1 MPGLVCNKHQRQRA
15 SSNELSR
22 FFSQKAIATVARA
35 DEMICNS
42 HLYDYCC
49 VRFAQRNSGAVFYAF
64 RIDFVVGGGGRRV
77 VGIVLVLA
85 GVVVVVLLQFS
96 VQMCVESL

>member
-35 DEMICNS
+35 DEMICTS

-64 RIDFVVGGGGRRV
+64 RIDFVVGGGVGV
-77 VGIVLVLA
+77 VLVLVLA

>member
-1 MPGLVCNKHQRQRA
+1 
-15 SSNELSR
+15 
-22 FFSQKAIATVARA
+22 
-35 DEMICNS
+35 MICTS

-64 RIDFVVGGGGRRV
+64 RIDFVVGGGGGGV
-77 VGIVLVLA
+77 LVLVLA